1 LKILVIVSSL
11 DLKYRLG
18 CTPAWWQ
25 LFKALYETG
34 NEVVA
39 IPYLGEPVESLWWR
53 TYPNPCT
60 KESELYD
67 SFLEKPGNRSRRDGL
82 LSNVSSRIIKH
93 YIRPKWEKYL
103 FSILARE
110 SDFDAI
116 LFMNVPLNHL
126 TGVPSKIKKEI
137 DIPIVYY
144 DGDMPTILP
153 QYVEERGFKFNY
165 YLNAD
170 LTEYDAFIT
179 NSKGVIP
186 ALKELGA
193 QNVSTMYYGVDPDLY
208 APLDIEQDIDVFYY
222 GHGSQAREKRMNFMI
237 TQPSNMLTEVNFV
250 VGGKD
255 FDLDLGMAKM
265 QGFISFSAWRY
276 FCCRSKIN
284 LNITRETHAKVYA
297 SSTSRPFELAALGCC
312 VVSDPYNGLEE
323 WFEVGKEMFMVHN
336 TEEAV
341 EIYHMLLSSEG
352 LRRKTGELARQRV
365 LREHTFKHRA
375 VQLLNIL
382 QKRDGSSNGS

>member
-1 LKILVIVSSL
+1 LKILAIVSTL
-11 DLKYRLG
+11 DLKYSLG

-25 LFKALYETG
+25 LFKALHETG

-39 IPYLGEPVESLWWR
+39 IPYLGKPVESLWWR
-53 TYPNPCT
+53 TYRNPCAR
-60 KESELYD
+60 ESELYD
-67 SFLEKPGNRSRRDGL
+67 SFLEKTGNRLKGGGLFSRA
-82 LSNVSSRIIKH
+82 SSKIIEH

-103 FSILARE
+103 FSILTKE

-137 DIPIVYY
+137 GIPIVYY

-153 QYVEERGFKFNY
+153 QYVGERGFRFNY

-193 QNVSTMYYGVDPDLY
+193 QNVKTLYYGVDPDLY

-222 GHGSQAREKRMNFMI
+222 GHGSQTREERMNFMI
-237 TQPSNMLTEVNFV
+237 TQPSKILTEVNFV

-255 FDLDLGMAKM
+255 FDLDLGLAKM

-276 FCCRSKIN
+276 FCCRSKVN

-312 VVSDPYNGLEE
+312 VVSDPYSGLEE

-336 TEEAV
+336 TEEVV
-341 EIYHMLLSSEG
+341 ETYRMLLSSEE

-365 LREHTFKHRA
+365 LKEHTFKHRA
-375 VQLLNIL
+375 AQLINIL
-382 QKRDGSSNGS
+382 QKRDGSSDGS